1 MTVLK
6 VLTAVGT
13 VFGVLGII
21 LMWFGLF
28 GLILDLSEFLKQMA
42 KKKRAETKLTTMK
55 TKNEKYAMSLTKTQ
69 YTSELFAIIIN
80 IIEIEVSYFIMQY
93 SEINKHI
100 EIANIDNKI
109 QEIAEKVFDGLK
121 EDTFITEMM
130 VFDDE
135 YVMKFIVNTTTQK
148 MIEEATRF
156 NQSIRN

>member
-42 KKKRAETKLTTMK
+42 KKKRAETKLATMK

-148 MIEEATRF
+148 MIEETTRF